1 MCVVVIT
8 VVKDDLSG
16 LMRTEK
22 SIREQSAPVN
32 WVLVTPE
39 DSSETHNYAKDLLAN
54 NIVSRVIQDFSVG
67 VYSAMNTAIEN
78 SNPLDWIWF
87 LNAGDEFGS
96 KDSYGQISEAASK
109 TSKRWIYAGHFLGS
123 EQGMILGEV
132 PTPERFRIRNQLFAR
147 KYVSHQST
155 IFRQD
160 FLSEL
165 KGFRTEFKI
174 AADWD
179 LLVRASR
186 VDEGERIPET
196 ISVFYMGGVSTAE
209 RQIGNS
215 ELLKLR
221 NEFLGYRYRIQSYY
235 WYSYRWVRNETV
247 QLVERKHP
255 ETANRIRKIRLS
267 LRLAFLNLRKVNLR
281 SE

>member
-22 SIREQSAPVN
+22 SIREQSAQVN
-32 WVLVTPE
+32 WILVTPE
-39 DSSETHNYAKDLLAN
+39 DSSDTHNYAKDLLAN
-54 NIVSRVIQDFSVG
+54 GIVSRVIQDFSGG

-123 EQGMILGEV
+123 EQGMILGKV

-155 IFRQD
+155 IFKQD
-160 FLSEL
+160 FLMEL
-165 KGFRTEFKI
+165 GGFRTDLKI

-179 LLVRASR
+179 LLVRAAR
-186 VDEGERIPET
+186 VEAGHRLPET
-196 ISVFYMGGVSTAE
+196 ISVFYMGGISTKE
-209 RQIGNS
+209 RQIGNA
-215 ELLKLR
+215 ELFKLR
-221 NEFLGYRYRIQSYY
+221 KEFLGPQYLIQNYL
-235 WYSYRWVRNETV
+235 WFSYRWIRNTIV
-247 QLVERKHP
+247 QNIEKRFPK
-255 ETANRIRKIRLS
+255 TANRIRKTRLS
-267 LRLAFLNLRKVNLR
+267 IKLASSRSRIVNYTY
-281 SE
+281 E

>member
-8 VVKDDLSG
+8 VVKDDLFG

-22 SIREQSAPVN
+22 SIREQSAQVN
-32 WVLVTPE
+32 WVLVTPK
-39 DSSETHNYAKDLLAN
+39 DSSNTHNYARNLLAN
-54 NIVSRVIQDFSVG
+54 GIVERVIQDFGGG
-67 VYSAMNTAIEN
+67 VYSAMNIAIEK

-96 KDSYGQISEAASK
+96 KDSYTQISKAASK

-123 EQGMILGEV
+123 EQGNILGKV

-160 FLSEL
+160 FLMEL
-165 KGFRTEFKI
+165 GGFRTDLKI

-179 LLVRASR
+179 LLVRAAR
-186 VDEGERIPET
+186 VEVGHRVPEA
-196 ISVFYMGGVSTAE
+196 ISIFYMGGVSTKE
-209 RQIGNS
+209 RQIGNA
-215 ELLKLR
+215 ELFKLR
-221 NEFLGYRYRIQSYY
+221 KEFLGPQYLIQNYF
-235 WYSYRWVRNETV
+235 WFSYRWVRNTIV
-247 QLVERKHP
+247 QIIEKRFPKITNH
-255 ETANRIRKIRLS
+255 IRKTRLS
-267 LRLAFLNLRKVNLR
+267 IKLASSRSRIVNDTDA
-281 SE
+281 

>member
-39 DSSETHNYAKDLLAN
+39 DSSDTHNYATRLLAN
-54 NIVSRVIQDFSVG
+54 GIVSRVIQDFSGG

-78 SNPLDWIWF
+78 SNPHDWIWF
-87 LNAGDEFGS
+87 LNAGDEFAS
-96 KDSYGQISEAASK
+96 CDSYALISDVASK
-109 TSKRWIYAGHFLGS
+109 SPRRWIYGGHFLGS
-123 EQGMILGEV
+123 EQGQILGRV
-132 PTPERFRIRNQLFAR
+132 LTPERFSARNQLFAR

-155 IFRQD
+155 IFKQD

-165 KGFRTEFKI
+165 KGFRTQFKI

-186 VDEGERIPET
+186 VDKGERIPET
-196 ISVFYMGGVSTAE
+196 ISVFYMGGVSTVE

-221 NEFLGYRYRIQSYY
+221 NEFFGCRYRIQSYY
-235 WYSYRWVRNETV
+235 WYSYRWVRNKTV

>member
-1 MCVVVIT
+1 M
-8 VVKDDLSG
+8 
-16 LMRTEK
+16 
-22 SIREQSAPVN
+22 
-32 WVLVTPE
+32 
-39 DSSETHNYAKDLLAN
+39 
-54 NIVSRVIQDFSVG
+54 NI
-67 VYSAMNTAIEN
+67 AIERT
-78 SNPLDWIWF
+78 NPNDWIWF
-87 LNAGDEFGS
+87 LNAGDEFAS
-96 KDSYGQISEAASK
+96 YDSYALISDV
-109 TSKRWIYAGHFLGS
+109 TSKSPRRWIYGGHFLGS
-123 EQGMILGEV
+123 EQGQILGRV
-132 PTPERFRIRNQLFAR
+132 LTPERFSARNQLFAR

-155 IFRQD
+155 VFRQD

-196 ISVFYMGGVSTAE
+196 ISVFYMGGVSTVE

-221 NEFLGYRYRIQSYY
+221 NEFFGYRYRIQSYY
-235 WYSYRWVRNETV
+235 WYSYRWVRNNTV
-247 QLVERKHP
+247 QLIERKHP

-267 LRLAFLNLRKVNLR
+267 LRLAFFNFRKEN
-281 SE
+281 